1 MSILLIFG
9 FGVFVGLLF
18 IVGIFYSNEEK
29 NEVNIDK
36 IETDITDYDGGG
48 NYGRIP
54 DKKTEKQSNLS
65 IKKTNYAYQTDSSLL
80 FDYFSNKT
88 LIPLKH
94 FSNSFL
100 TWV

>member
-36 IETDITDYDGGG
+36 IETDITDYDGRG
-48 NYGRIP
+48 N
-54 DKKTEKQSNLS
+54 
-65 IKKTNYAYQTDSSLL
+65 
-80 FDYFSNKT
+80 
-88 LIPLKH
+88 
-94 FSNSFL
+94 
-100 TWV
+100 